1 MLQSFSAWLEAT
13 PLSSIVQ
20 NVGWIIPLGQI
31 VHILCLSI
39 VLSSV
44 VLLDFRL
51 LGVGSTRVSIAGM
64 ARRFTPWLWSALV
77 LMALSGTVLIVGEPK
92 RDLVNPVFW
101 TKMGLLVCA
110 IALTVSF
117 QYSINRNA
125 KYWDENRNLKLPARL
140 LAVVS
145 LGLWL
150 AIAVCGR
157 FIAYFMNS

>member
-1 MLQSFSAWLEAT
+1 
-13 PLSSIVQ
+13 
-20 NVGWIIPLGQI
+20 
-31 VHILCLSI
+31 
-39 VLSSV
+39 
-44 VLLDFRL
+44 

-92 RDLVNPVFW
+92 RDLLNPVFW

-110 IALTVSF
+110 IALTASF

-125 KYWDENRNLKLPARL
+125 KYWDENRSLKLPARL

-157 FIAYFMNS
+157 FIAYFMTS

>member
-51 LGVGSTRVSIAGM
+51 LGVGSARVSIAGM
-64 ARRFTPWLWSALV
+64 ARRFTPWIWSALV
-77 LMALSGTVLIVGEPK
+77 LMALSGSVLIVGEPK
-92 RDLVNPVFW
+92 RDLLNPVFW

-110 IALTVSF
+110 IVVTLSF

-125 KYWDENRNLKLPARL
+125 KYWDASRSSRLPARL

-157 FIAYFMNS
+157 FIAYFMTS